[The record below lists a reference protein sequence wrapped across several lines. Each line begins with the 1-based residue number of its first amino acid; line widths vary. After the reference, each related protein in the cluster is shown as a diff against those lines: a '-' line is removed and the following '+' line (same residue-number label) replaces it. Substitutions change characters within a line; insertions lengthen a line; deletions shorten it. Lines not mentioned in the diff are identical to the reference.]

1 MRYLRHLPPSPE
13 SGEILTRLRESGVAR
28 ISGRLLSSR
37 PKLGSP
43 PHGATTLEVV
53 MFPGRPPLAPDM
65 RTAAETVLRGEVAAA
80 IGSQEI
86 GQQTAFDLRE
96 VVFDALPD
104 RCVAVHVE
112 LLGLIDSRSRISLN

>member
-1 MRYLRHLPPSPE
+1 
-13 SGEILTRLRESGVAR
+13 
-28 ISGRLLSSR
+28 
-37 PKLGSP
+37 
-43 PHGATTLEVV
+43 

-65 RTAAETVLRGEVAAA
+65 RTAAETVLRGEVATA

-104 RCVAVHVE
+104 RCVEVHVE